1 MQLALV
7 YSRAR
12 IGIDAPLI
20 TIEVHLANG
29 LPAFHIVGLPEASV
43 RESRDRVR
51 SALVNTQFEFPAR
64 RITVNLAPA
73 DIPKEGSRFDLP
85 IALGILVASGQISGA
100 KLRELEFI
108 GELGLTGELRRIDAC
123 LPAAIQCEQQ
133 QRQLVLP
140 SANAAEIQPFSEQG
154 LLAVANLSEAAALL
168 QGQFTPPLLEAR
180 NPPEQPASSTGDFA
194 DIVGQASAR
203 RALEIAAAGSHNLL
217 LNGPP
222 GTGKT
227 LMASRLPGI
236 LPPLSRKELLETCSI
251 YSVAGD
257 GDFLFQRR
265 RPFRSPHHT
274 ASAVAL
280 IGGGAQARPGEV
292 SLAHGGVLFLDELP
306 EYPRKVLE
314 VLREPLESGEV
325 AIARANFKLRYPA
338 RFQLI
343 AAMNPCPCGYHN
355 DPQHECR
362 CTPDQIVRYR
372 TRISGPLLDRID
384 LFVHVPRLPPGTLQ
398 QATTGESSECV
409 RRRVVA
415 ARKRQLARAG
425 HSNGQ
430 LPLQYIQRDCAL
442 SPPCRDLLLRAEH
455 KLALSARAQHRI
467 MKVAR
472 TIADL
477 EAAEHIGLPHLSEAL
492 AYRDAVSTAPG
503 GQR

>member
-20 TIEVHLANG
+20 TIEVHLSNG

-73 DIPKEGSRFDLP
+73 DIPKDGSRFDLP
-85 IALGILVASGQISGA
+85 IALGILIASGQICA
-100 KLRELEFI
+100 DRLPHLEFL

-123 LPAAIQCEQQ
+123 LPAVIQCES
-133 QRQLVLP
+133 QRRQMVLP
-140 SANAAEIQPFSEQG
+140 ASNAAESQAFSEAG
-154 LLAVANLSEAAALL
+154 LLPVNNLNEAAALM
-168 QGQFTPPLLEAR
+168 QGQFTPSLPGSAT
-180 NPPEQPASSTGDFA
+180 PQPTDTPCEHGDFA
-194 DIVGQASAR
+194 DIVGQAGAR

-217 LNGPP
+217 FSGPP

-227 LMASRLPGI
+227 LMASRLPSI
-236 LPPLSRKELLETCSI
+236 LPPLNRTEMLETCSI
-251 YSVAGD
+251 YSVAGESENLLD
-257 GDFLFQRR
+257 ER
-265 RPFRSPHHT
+265 RPFRAPHHT

-280 IGGGAQARPGEV
+280 IGGGSQARPGEV
-292 SLAHGGVLFLDELP
+292 SLAHAGVLFLDELP
-306 EYPRKVLE
+306 EYPRKVLD

-325 AIARANFKLRYPA
+325 AIARANIKVKYPA

-362 CTPDQIVRYR
+362 CTPDQILRYR

-384 LFVHVPRLPPGTLQ
+384 LFVHMPRLPPGQLQ
-398 QATTGESSECV
+398 HANPAESSDDI
-409 RRRVVA
+409 RQRVIA
-415 ARKRQLARAG
+415 ARKRQLQRSG
-425 HSNGQ
+425 QSNSQ
-430 LPLQYIQRDCAL
+430 LTLQNLQRDCPL
-442 SPPCRDLLLRAEH
+442 LPSGRDLLLRAEH
-455 KLALSARAQHRI
+455 KLGLSARAQHRI
-467 MKVAR
+467 IKVAR

-477 EAAEHIGLPHLSEAL
+477 EGSRQIDIPHLSEAL
-492 AYRDAVSTAPG
+492 AYRG
-503 GQR
+503 GLDGT